1 MATNLEQKL
10 EQILE
15 EKNTKIKPENLKEG
29 ITAFGVPGTLK
40 PLSITD
46 DATAT
51 DEDIF
56 FGKIAYGR
64 NEKILGTMPNNGT
77 LDYSPS
83 LEQQIIP
90 KGYTDGGIIEAIPQ
104 NELKIEVKE
113 QSQSFE
119 GIYTKVDVDPIIT
132 EDLDIMPT
140 RLPQTYSGLY
150 KNINIAGENN
160 LLPENIAKDK
170 TIFGIKGTHE
180 GGDNTYNA
188 TIANPNNRTNFAL
201 TRWITEMAEVDMTGV
216 TNASGGFD
224 NCENLKKITIKNMS
238 QITTASTMFQNCRS
252 LLEPPELD
260 LSNATNIYGMFYNCK
275 GLTTVNGLEGPKV
288 TTAYNLFAGCTKL
301 QNVNNVRLPVATSP
315 YAMFSGCTNLYK
327 VLGLYLPAA
336 TALNNL
342 FNNCQT
348 LNTFDGMDMSK
359 VNNTQNMFYECRRLR
374 NLGPLT
380 NLGKGFTIKSNN
392 ATNHTIYLS
401 TSPNLTHDSLLNLF
415 NGLYDLNLT
424 YDVANGGTLYSQKIT
439 LGDNKSKLTA
449 DEIAI
454 ATSKR
459 LEYCIKGGKNMFFF
473 DYTRPKMAVAEQGKH
488 IRERKD
494 VYVPEY
500 IDEDGNVVPEHFP
513 YYTTTIFV
521 PDIYTKE
528 KIEEEYIEEPI
539 DKE

>member
-15 EKNTKIKPENLKEG
+15 EKNTKIKPENLREG
-29 ITAFGVPGTLK
+29 VTAFGVPGELK

-56 FGKIAYGR
+56 FGKLAYGR
-64 NEKILGTMPNNGT
+64 NEKILGTMPNNGR

-83 LEQQIIP
+83 LEQQTIP

-170 TIFGIKGTHE
+170 TIFGIRGTHE
-180 GGDNTYNA
+180 GGDTTYNA
-188 TIANPNNRTNFAL
+188 TIANPNNRTSFSL
-201 TRWITEMAEVDMTGV
+201 IRWITEMAEVDMTGV
-216 TNASGGFD
+216 TNASGGFS
-224 NCENLKKITIKNMS
+224 NCENLKKINIKNMNKV
-238 QITTASTMFQNCRS
+238 TDASTMFQNCS
-252 LLEPPELD
+252 ALTELPKLD
-260 LSNATNIYGMFYNCK
+260 LSNVTNIYSMFQNCK
-275 GLTTVNGLEGPKV
+275 GITKVNDLEGLKV
-288 TTAYNLFAGCTKL
+288 TSAYNLFMNCTKL
-301 QNVNNVRLPVATSP
+301 KEVKGINLPICTSP
-315 YAMFSGCTNLYK
+315 YAMFSGCQLLEK
-327 VLGLYLPAA
+327 VENISLPAA
-336 TALNNL
+336 TSLNK
-342 FNNCQT
+342 FFYNCYS
-348 LNTFDGMDMSK
+348 LETFDGMDMSK
-359 VNNTQNMFYECRRLR
+359 VANTANMFQECRRLK
-374 NLGPLT
+374 NLGGLM
-380 NLGKGFTIKSNN
+380 NLGKAFTIQSNN
-392 ATNHTIYLS
+392 ATNHTLYLS
-401 TSPNLTHDSLLNLF
+401 TSPNLTHDSLITLF
-415 NGLYDLNLT
+415 NSLYDLNLT

-449 DEIAI
+449 DEMAI

-459 LEYCIKGGKNMFFF
+459 MECGVKEGKN
-473 DYTRPKMAVAEQGKH
+473 
-488 IRERKD
+488 
-494 VYVPEY
+494 
-500 IDEDGNVVPEHFP
+500 NVLF
-513 YYTTTIFV
+513 
-521 PDIYTKE
+521 
-528 KIEEEYIEEPI
+528 
-539 DKE
+539 